1 MKLKKLLLSL
11 MLAIC
16 LTVFIAPV
24 PAHAMQ
30 IFVKTLTGKHITLE
44 VEPTDRIED
53 VKAKIQDKEGI
64 PPERQ
69 ILIFA
74 GKRLE
79 DGNTL
84 QDYSIQKDST
94 IHVVLRPS
102 QDAVVLGAYPLYASG
117 GWNAQDGA
125 LVYFG
130 EYNGRPSVFR
140 ALGRSAWTQDVSE
153 NCILLDCGE
162 VLREMKF
169 DGDGLSNSGQI
180 FNSPNQWTGSD
191 LEEWLNGG
199 EYYGNPDVFTALER
213 SIIAVTALEQLENYS
228 AGGGT
233 YIDYEAEN
241 YIFLLSAEEAEN
253 LYMDADARAK
263 TEDGRYWWTRSA
275 YAGAQA
281 DAPQAGAVGD
291 SEDFYNL
298 GVTAENA
305 GVSPAFNIKQE
316 SILFVSAAENG
327 KISGSAGASALREV
341 LDYNGTSW
349 KLTLL
354 DSSRDF
360 NADAEGLQRAEAAQG
375 GSFSINYSGA
385 RTGINEY
392 VSVLLCDK
400 NENVLYYGNIARN
413 SAEGSAL
420 IQIPDG
426 LETGEYILKIFSEQ
440 ANGDKKSDYASAFK
454 EIALNVTPR
463 ENESV
468 PDDDDDEH
476 VPESG
481 TGDGGAWMIM
491 LAPAAF
497 LGGAAAALQREKRR
511 KIK

>member
-1 MKLKKLLLSL
+1 M
-11 MLAIC
+11 
-16 LTVFIAPV
+16 
-24 PAHAMQ
+24 
-30 IFVKTLTGKHITLE
+30 
-44 VEPTDRIED
+44 
-53 VKAKIQDKEGI
+53 
-64 PPERQ
+64 
-69 ILIFA
+69 
-74 GKRLE
+74 
-79 DGNTL
+79 
-84 QDYSIQKDST
+84 
-94 IHVVLRPS
+94 
-102 QDAVVLGAYPLYASG
+102 
-117 GWNAQDGA
+117 
-125 LVYFG
+125 
-130 EYNGRPSVFR
+130 
-140 ALGRSAWTQDVSE
+140 
-153 NCILLDCGE
+153 
-162 VLREMKF
+162 
-169 DGDGLSNSGQI
+169 
-180 FNSPNQWTGSD
+180 
-191 LEEWLNGG
+191 
-199 EYYGNPDVFTALER
+199 
-213 SIIAVTALEQLENYS
+213 
-228 AGGGT
+228 
-233 YIDYEAEN
+233 
-241 YIFLLSAEEAEN
+241 
-253 LYMDADARAK
+253 
-263 TEDGRYWWTRSA
+263 
-275 YAGAQA
+275 
-281 DAPQAGAVGD
+281 
-291 SEDFYNL
+291 
-298 GVTAENA
+298 
-305 GVSPAFNIKQE
+305 SPAFNIKQE